1 MKNSKKRINII
12 DLATVVILIAVLI
25 FVVIKAPD
33 VKEIV
38 TSDNATKVIY
48 VVETQDQNPEILN
61 FFKVDDQVFEDDSLK
76 KMGFVTG
83 ITQKPYI
90 IHTEDKYNKKIVEQK
105 IPDKIN
111 VYIEITA
118 DGVIKN
124 GNVAVDS
131 VNILVGKTID
141 LNIGSAS
148 IKGVIIGVENKNEA
162 KEEQIQWLS
171 TKTVNFLA
179 K

>member
-12 DLATVVILIAVLI
+12 DLVTIILLIAVLI

-38 TSDNATKVIY
+38 GSENITKVTYI
-48 VVETQDQNPEILN
+48 VETQEHDPEILN
-61 FFKVDDQVFEDDSLK
+61 YFKVDDKVFEDDSLK
-76 KMGFVTG
+76 QMGFVTD

-90 IHTEDKYNKKIVEQK
+90 MHTEDKYNKRIIEQK
-105 IPDKIN
+105 VPDKIN
-111 VYIEITA
+111 VCIEITA
-118 DGVIKN
+118 DGVLKN

-148 IKGVIIGVENKNEA
+148 IKGVIVGVENENEA
-162 KEEQIQWLS
+162 KEEQLQWL
-171 TKTVNFLA
+171 
-179 K
+179 

>member
-12 DLATVVILIAVLI
+12 DLVTIILLIAVLI

-38 TSDNATKVIY
+38 GTDSTTKVTYI
-48 VVETQDQNPEILN
+48 VETQDHDPKILN
-61 FFKVDDQVFEDDSLK
+61 YFKVDDKVFEDDSLK
-76 KMGFVTG
+76 QMGYVTG

-90 IHTEDKYNKKIVEQK
+90 MHTEDKYNKRILEQK
-105 IPDKIN
+105 VSDKIN
-111 VYIEITA
+111 VCIEITA
-118 DGVIKN
+118 DGVLKN

-148 IKGVIIGVENKNEA
+148 IKGVIIGVENSDVA
-162 KEEQIQWLS
+162 KEEKLQ
-171 TKTVNFLA
+171 
-179 K
+179 